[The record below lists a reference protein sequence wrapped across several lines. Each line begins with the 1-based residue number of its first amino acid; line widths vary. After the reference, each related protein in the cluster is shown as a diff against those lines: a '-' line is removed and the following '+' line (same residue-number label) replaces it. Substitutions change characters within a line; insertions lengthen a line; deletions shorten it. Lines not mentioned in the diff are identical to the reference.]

1 MLESRFSSIPYSQ
14 HWFESLK
21 VALEFSMGLW
31 MHGMVATNKH
41 ETTNGPSWNLEAQAN
56 RL

>member
-14 HWFESLK
+14 HWFQSLK
-21 VALEFSMGLW
+21 VALEFFMGLW

-41 ETTNGPSWNLEAQAN
+41 ETMDGPSWILEAQAN
-56 RL
+56 RP